1 MSEPEHRS
9 IHDLIQ
15 RQLALRALVAEDP
28 RYPLDAYL
36 FVCEAV
42 DYTCE
47 KLDGRRDI
55 RGHELVEGL
64 CDLAADRF
72 GFLAA
77 SVLERWGVT
86 RTDDFGDIVFRLVGI
101 GLLGKSPHDSQA
113 DFENLFDLRK
123 ALEGRCEIDTDI

>member
-1 MSEPEHRS
+1 MSDPQNRS

-15 RQLALRALVAEDP
+15 RQLALRALVAQDP
-28 RYPLDAYL
+28 RYPLEAYL

-55 RGHELVEGL
+55 RGPELVDGL
-64 CDLAADRF
+64 CDLAAERF

-77 SVLERWGVT
+77 TVLERWGIT
-86 RTDDFGDIVFRLVGI
+86 HTDDFGEIVFRLVGI
-101 GLLGKSPHDSQA
+101 GLLGKSPRDSKT
-113 DFENLFDLRK
+113 DFEDLFDLRQ
-123 ALEGRCEIDTDI
+123 ALQKRCQIDTDI